1 MAKYEINGDLW
12 WYGGNEYLR
21 GDVVDVDPSE
31 EIIQIHLKS
40 GFLLAVGTQ
49 EKLAKAQA
57 KAEEAQAKADAEQV
71 ERDNAEAARRV
82 EEQKILTSNVSSQD
96 GPKTTRRGK

>member
-12 WYGGNEYLR
+12 WYKDNEYHR
-21 GDVVDVDPSE
+21 GDVVDVDAGE
-31 EIIQIHLKS
+31 QFIKNHLES
-40 GFLLAVGTQ
+40 GFLVGVGTHD
-49 EKLAKAQA
+49 KLAKAEA
-57 KAEEAQAKADAEQV
+57 KAVEAQAKADAEQV

-82 EEQKILTSNVSSQD
+82 EEQQILTSNVSSQD